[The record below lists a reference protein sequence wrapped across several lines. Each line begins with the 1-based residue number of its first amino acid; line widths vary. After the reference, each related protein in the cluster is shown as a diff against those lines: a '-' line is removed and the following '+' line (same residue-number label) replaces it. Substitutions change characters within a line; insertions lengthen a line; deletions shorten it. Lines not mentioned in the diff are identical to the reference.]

1 MVLTR
6 MKGETRFEFAAS
18 HSLTATAD
26 IAEEY
31 VGKPIKRAVITVPAY
46 FTEAQ
51 RLATKNAGRIA
62 GLDVMRII
70 NEPTAAALAYGL
82 DKGGKMQNVLVFDLG
97 GGTFDVSLLTLNN
110 GVFEVLATNGD
121 TRLGGEDFDRR
132 LVAHFAKQF
141 EKKTGI
147 SIKGDLQAV
156 EKLRRV
162 SEDVKR
168 QLSSQVR
175 TVF

>member
-1 MVLTR
+1 M
-6 MKGETRFEFAAS
+6 
-18 HSLTATAD
+18 
-26 IAEEY
+26 
-31 VGKPIKRAVITVPAY
+31 PAY

-175 TVF
+175 AAVLF

>member
-1 MVLTR
+1 M
-6 MKGETRFEFAAS
+6 
-18 HSLTATAD
+18 
-26 IAEEY
+26 
-31 VGKPIKRAVITVPAY
+31 PAY

-121 TRLGGEDFDRR
+121 TRLGGEDFDRY
-132 LVAHFAKQF
+132 AH
-141 EKKTGI
+141 
-147 SIKGDLQAV
+147 DDNL
-156 EKLRRV
+156 LCRM
-162 SEDVKR
+162 
-168 QLSSQVR
+168 SSR
-175 TVF
+175 C

>member
-6 MKGETRFEFAAS
+6 MK
-18 HSLTATAD
+18 D

-110 GVFEVLATNGD
+110 GVFEVHFIAWELHLILLHVQFLTDSFSFLRLAA
-121 TRLGGEDFDRR
+121 FD
-132 LVAHFAKQF
+132 
-141 EKKTGI
+141 I
-147 SIKGDLQAV
+147 
-156 EKLRRV
+156 
-162 SEDVKR
+162 
-168 QLSSQVR
+168 
-175 TVF
+175 